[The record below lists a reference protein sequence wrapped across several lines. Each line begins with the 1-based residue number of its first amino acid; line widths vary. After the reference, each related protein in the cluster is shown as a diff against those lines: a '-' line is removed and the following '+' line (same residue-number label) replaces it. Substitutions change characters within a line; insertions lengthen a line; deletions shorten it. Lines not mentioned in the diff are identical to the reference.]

1 MARCSICYTVL
12 REGEPVTGC
21 PECKQ
26 DYHKTC
32 WDEVGGCGTYG
43 CKQAAVAQKPP
54 PPVLV
59 GAGWGDT
66 KPCPA
71 CQAQIN
77 SSLLVC
83 RNCSARFPWADPIT
97 PADYQ
102 AWRTQQ
108 EALSGYRKLLV
119 VMFILSMIA
128 VTSPIT
134 GPIAGIFAFV
144 KRKQLAGAN
153 GTYLAMGYGSAALG
167 AMYTLLIIAVGLG
180 G

>member
-21 PECKQ
+21 PECRQ

-32 WDEVGGCGTYG
+32 WDEIGGCGTYG
-43 CKQAAVAQKPP
+43 CQQAAVAQKPP
-54 PPVLV
+54 PPVLA

-66 KPCPA
+66 KPCPN
-71 CQAQIN
+71 CTQQIG

-83 RNCSARFPWADPIT
+83 RCGARFPWADPMT
-97 PADYQ
+97 TQDYLAWKDEQ
-102 AWRTQQ
+102 AQL
-108 EALSGYRKLLV
+108 AGYRKLLIW
-119 VMFILSMIA
+119 MFVLSMTVFA
-128 VTSPIT
+128 APIT
-134 GPIAGIFAFV
+134 GLIGGLFAFA
-144 KRKQLAGAN
+144 KRRQLAGAA

-167 AMYTLLIIAVGLG
+167 AMFTILIVATALG